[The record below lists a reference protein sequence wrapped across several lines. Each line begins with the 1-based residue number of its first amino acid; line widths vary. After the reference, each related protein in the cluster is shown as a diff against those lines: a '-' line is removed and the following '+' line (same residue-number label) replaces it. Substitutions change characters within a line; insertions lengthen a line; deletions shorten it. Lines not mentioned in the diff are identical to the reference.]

1 MTNYLRILMAC
12 TTLCA
17 VACSAGETPPAA
29 APAVKPAAAT
39 KTAAPPAATPAA
51 NPAAATAA
59 PAAAGGVRYRQAGG
73 GNLTFTFTQAD
84 AANRGN
90 FGKFSTDLVYD
101 EKDLAAGKLEVTVQ
115 VASLQTQDNDRDE
128 TLKSADMLDTAKFP
142 TAHYSAGSLARNAR
156 GGIEA
161 VGKLTL
167 HGVTRDLRVPLQIRN
182 TAGGL
187 EISGDLSI
195 KRLDFG
201 VGQGDWKST
210 EWVGDE
216 VKLQFKV
223 PLARTG

>member
-1 MTNYLRILMAC
+1 MTNYLRILFAC
-12 TTLCA
+12 TTLA
-17 VACSAGETPPAA
+17 GVACSAGETPAAA
-29 APAVKPAAAT
+29 APAAKPVAPAAKPAVT
-39 KTAAPPAATPAA
+39 PAATPAA
-51 NPAAATAA
+51 AQPAPA
-59 PAAAGGVRYRQAGG
+59 PAAAGGVRYRQPATG
-73 GNLTFTFTQAD
+73 GNLTFSFIQAD
-84 AANRGN
+84 AANQGS
-90 FGKFSTDLVYD
+90 FEKFSTELVYD
-101 EKDLAAGKLEVTVQ
+101 EKNLAASKLDVTVQ
-115 VASLQTQDNDRDE
+115 VTSLQTHDKDRDD
-128 TLKSADMLDTAKFP
+128 TLKSADMLDTAKYP
-142 TAHYSAGSLARNAR
+142 TARYSAGSLARNAR

-167 HGVTRDLRVPLQIRN
+167 RGVTRDLRVPLQIKS

-187 EISGDLSI
+187 EISGELPI